1 MSKNQVRSGG
11 LQRFTKVTIV
21 LMVLVI
27 IGAVAG
33 FYAIST
39 IQQHTPKLADFTES
53 KLANHV
59 KKKTGLNIVEAE
71 IDKGAGLVSVSYLED
86 DLYDENGA
94 VYVIARDA
102 RAIMPLLFEIED
114 VEKVKVVELGTF
126 VDDQGNSSVETS
138 VSIVVKKTRAE
149 EIDWDA
155 VNAENKAELIGYA
168 SELYINPAIKAEITN
183 EDILRSIVTQLE
195 MN

>member
-1 MSKNQVRSGG
+1 MGINQVHSVA
-11 LQRFTKVTIV
+11 LQRVIKIAQV
-21 LMVLVI
+21 LTALVI
-27 IGAVAG
+27 IGVVAG
-33 FYAIST
+33 FYMVST
-39 IQQHTPKLADFTES
+39 VQHSTPKLTSYTES

-59 KKKTGLNIVEAE
+59 KKKTGLNIVEVK
-71 IDKGAGLVSVSYLED
+71 IDKETGLVSVSYLED

-102 RAIMPLLFEIED
+102 KAIMPLLFEIEG
-114 VEKVKVVELGTF
+114 VKKVKVAELGTF
-126 VDDQGNSSVETS
+126 VDSHGNSSIETS
-138 VSIVVKKTRAE
+138 VSIVVKKLRAQ

-168 SELYINPAIKAEITN
+168 SELYINPVIKAEITN
-183 EDILRSIVTQLE
+183 EDILRSIVNQLE